1 MVNASKK
8 LKKKLNK
15 TIAKHWLYGLKQIH
29 EARKNEDKWLKS
41 KILKV
46 KDKPN
51 RRLAVWVRLDFKLE
65 HSLST
70 TMILNPTSLLPEESK
85 EKVVQQQEHNIA
97 PKPHAVLE
105 TNSPPPENEETEIP
119 SQAQVLQEEK
129 WERLQQELNMLKRE
143 NEEWHD
149 LLRAYE
155 QEVAQKDE
163 EIQALK
169 QKLQHLNSLNYQQE
183 KMSKNKRNHSDNHAN
198 AVLQYGKER
207 DLYDDEI
214 LSFLRRSMEY
224 TLKNQT
230 HENSRYRH
238 IMEDLLNANPLPNDL
253 RAEKEKALH
262 QAMKTYTRMDNPTRQ
277 ALINIG
283 FSITE
288 EGTHYK
294 LVFMKDGRY
303 TCSTSKTSS
312 DIRGGRNFVRDVAN
326 LLF

>member
-1 MVNASKK
+1 MKKKAVKK
-8 LKKKLNK
+8 LRKKLNQK
-15 TIAKHWLYGLKQIH
+15 AGKRVLAHLVALSQQMPSNLILQQAKMIKAKKRADKSLSLQIKMVWSQNDDSVSDAPPVLSLQPINETADIVEVIEKNEEVEVVEIKDNIDNIPKVRDAVNHDAMALQEAQLEVSQLKQTIS
-29 EARKNEDKWLKS
+29 EINDKNS
-41 KILKV
+41 Y
-46 KDKPN
+46 
-51 RRLAVWVRLDFKLE
+51 LE
-65 HSLST
+65 
-70 TMILNPTSLLPEESK
+70 SLLDEC
-85 EKVVQQQEHNIA
+85 NR
-97 PKPHAVLE
+97 
-105 TNSPPPENEETEIP
+105 EIRE
-119 SQAQVLQEEK
+119 QEEEIK
-129 WERLQQELNMLKRE
+129 ELR
-143 NEEWHD
+143 
-149 LLRAYE
+149 
-155 QEVAQKDE
+155 
-163 EIQALK
+163 
-169 QKLQHLNSLNYQQE
+169 QKLQYFNSLTNEQE
-183 KMSKNKRNHSDNHAN
+183 NAIKNKRANGDNAL
-198 AVLQYGKER
+198 LQYGKER

-253 RAEKEKALH
+253 RAEKEKAL
-262 QAMKTYTRMDNPTRQ
+262 QQTMKTYTRMDNPTRQ